1 MAEVFL
7 AIWVI
12 QLNKLNGG
20 HIMTLTLSLVFRVM
34 GVFMGLW
41 GVGMWLAPETLT
53 GNWEWELTNEM
64 STMMQFMGTIMIFV
78 GVIHWQMPTW
88 AKDNLKTAGM
98 TFAIIHTALL
108 VLNIYELAVDN
119 IPSNAMNIG
128 GLIPAV
134 ILTGLFYLKSR

>member
-1 MAEVFL
+1 MS
-7 AIWVI
+7 
-12 QLNKLNGG
+12 
-20 HIMTLTLSLVFRVM
+20 LTLSLVFRVM

-53 GNWEWELTNEM
+53 VNWDWELTNEM
-64 STMMQFMGTIMIFV
+64 STMMQFMGTTMIGF

-88 AKDNLKTAGM
+88 AGDNLKIAGM
-98 TFAIIHTALL
+98 TFAIIHTVFL
-108 VLNIYELAVDN
+108 VLNIYEMAVGN
-119 IPSNAMNIG
+119 VPSNAMNIG

>member
-1 MAEVFL
+1 MA
-7 AIWVI
+7 
-12 QLNKLNGG
+12 
-20 HIMTLTLSLVFRVM
+20 LTLSLVFRVM

-41 GVGMWLAPETLT
+41 GVGMWLDPETLT
-53 GNWEWELTNEM
+53 GNWDWELTNDM
-64 STMMQFMGTIMIFV
+64 SIMMQFMGTIMIAV

-88 AKDNLKTAGM
+88 AGDNLKTAGM
-98 TFAIIHTALL
+98 AFAIIHTVLL
-108 VLNIYELAVDN
+108 VLNIYEMAVDN